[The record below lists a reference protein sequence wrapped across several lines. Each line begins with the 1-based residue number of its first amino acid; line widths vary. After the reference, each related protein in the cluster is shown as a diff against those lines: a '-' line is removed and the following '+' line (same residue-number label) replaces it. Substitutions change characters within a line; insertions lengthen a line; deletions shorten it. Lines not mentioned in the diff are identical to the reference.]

1 MKKHTLFIYVAALL
15 TMLGAV
21 QPLSAQQKQDALY
34 IFRNDGGFDAFFYAD
49 IERIAYSHID
59 TLGVAHDEIVVQE
72 IYALDTLFRIPLNAI
87 DSVAFV
93 TPENVYKPDVI
104 CPDKSMTDY
113 IVESDSV
120 SWFRLSADTPAEVI
134 PKVGDKLLIEEPV
147 EYLPRGFS
155 GIVTKVDLSALGY
168 TVTTEALRLDE
179 LFDRYVAKA
188 SGGAPDAE
196 EPSNARMRGLSD
208 FGRVD
213 PIDISYQTKDTID
226 FPTFTYPFIP
236 SFNQEYNLVNAF
248 NDNLSVDLV
257 GTVSGSMSYTPTI
270 KSFQTF
276 LYWDVVQGLKT
287 GMHLTIGHKSETKIT
302 LSGALNAKLQIPFTF
317 VNDFVK
323 STAKEILKDSG
334 KKLSKLI
341 GKFNVDWG
349 FGFFIGGSGTISASI
364 YKEENSTSAL
374 YMNLMKS
381 NFDMM
386 GSLIPIT
393 ADDIIYRK
401 SYVAERDTFGVN
413 GWGAEL
419 ALSLGFYASAEA
431 KLPFIRGSEV
441 EISAGVEAGV
451 KLSNSSPVKI
461 SDMAT
466 IPLLDTGKLYAIL
479 NREAETS
486 VGIYGAFEAKAL
498 VGHSSVSYPLD
509 VTLAKTA
516 TWSYVPN
523 VSGIRWDV
531 DKKTPWRGD
540 LVSWWDGKLLWPM
553 DIGFAIFDTSP
564 DLEKPEQVAD
574 YISEAFYFNTPDKW
588 SKTFEELLP
597 GRFYTAYPQ
606 IKLWG
611 GSMLTDKSVEF
622 TLGPPNINP
631 DKDYLEFDEGFGSD
645 STNVRTNVA
654 NTEFKT
660 DAKWLNLY
668 WYNEIGRLDFTCD
681 RLPDIGEDI
690 RKADVIGIGYDKDGN
705 EIARDTI
712 KVAQLRPTIGS
723 RYAEFDAKASTKTIK
738 VFTTV
743 TNMEYSFA
751 KTADNN
757 PDNFCSFNVVND
769 STLIITVRENKGSK
783 RTAVIDAKGTS
794 LGGKY
799 ASGFV
804 TVIQEGTKEE
814 KPDTTTYQNVFT
826 GGYIQLTT
834 YFDNGKYTVLTAGEE
849 KPDIGGLVSVDGD
862 KLIYNYSKSSTF
874 ERDTSYNVKNDAGK
888 LVYKEGKIQCNY
900 TETIRLVLLPDSG
913 NNVSQYVVE
922 SGHVTYDRIDIYENK
937 NVYMRNWLYDL
948 NDLKVDVC
956 SGYIEFSTDGNWFD
970 NENDTDH
977 ITNFSWASTSEGQL
991 SLSKAAY
998 LRLDLYTP
1006 KDYPLL
1012 SVHENYL
1019 EFDNMGQ
1026 LLDYNRKFIHSNLS
1040 DLKVT
1045 SSDEWI
1051 KVKILDAEEED
1062 ISQHYEDALSFD
1074 LDYNDAETER
1084 SGFICVQG
1092 TTNDGQIIKRYI
1104 RIKQQANDVHG
1115 EGGESATLPTDDIL
1129 NELKNYM
1136 PIYTGSTPPNLDDKT
1151 IDMSPLT
1158 VCYDSDG
1165 ETSVG
1170 ASGIVFSFGHWLS
1183 QGNATLDVKHYPYV
1197 GGKSFAVS
1205 EHTYQ
1210 IQGSGQ
1216 NFTLGYVLSWEIEGS
1231 EYIPEQ
1237 KHSMSTVI
1245 SGTLTSKGFE
1255 NLYMATISSE
1265 QVNNQEPERSITI
1278 LKDTDGL
1285 SIPTIWNPG
1294 DALFDEDDDED

>member
-1 MKKHTLFIYVAALL
+1 MKRYTLFIYVAALL
-15 TMLGAV
+15 TMLGTV
-21 QPLSAQQKQDALY
+21 LPLSAQQSQDALY
-34 IFRNDGGFDAFFYAD
+34 IFRNDGGFNAFFYND
-49 IERIAYSHID
+49 IDRFEYSKTD
-59 TLGVAHDEIVVQE
+59 TLGVEHDKFVVQE
-72 IYALDTLFRIPLNAI
+72 VYALDSVFRIPLNAI
-87 DSVAFV
+87 DSIAFV
-93 TPENVYKPDVI
+93 TPPTKFKADVI
-104 CPDKSMTDY
+104 MVDESIADY
-113 IVESDSV
+113 IVASDSAT
-120 SWFRLSADTPAEVI
+120 WFRLSTNTPQSLVPKKDEKIVI
-134 PKVGDKLLIEEPV
+134 EGGIA
-147 EYLPRGFS
+147 YLPDGLAGYVS
-155 GIVTKVDLSALGY
+155 SVATAADGY
-168 TVTTEALRLDE
+168 TVTMREANIHDFYDRLVINFAAGRPSAGHANARSAGENEEYSVISEPIELVHGSGKYSFSASYDMLGSFKAINDYVDLSLDGNAGFSWDGTVTLRDMRITYYYDGKLEKASDYERYDVDLKTKLSLSGGLTGHFKFPLKGLKKKIEEELSGYHLDTDVSIGPFIEGSGSGTWELDTDHTLELHTVLTAGGGLPALYVEPALRTRKYD
-179 LFDRYVAKA
+179 
-188 SGGAPDAE
+188 
-196 EPSNARMRGLSD
+196 
-208 FGRVD
+208 
-213 PIDISYQTKDTID
+213 
-226 FPTFTYPFIP
+226 
-236 SFNQEYNLVNAF
+236 
-248 NDNLSVDLV
+248 
-257 GTVSGSMSYTPTI
+257 
-270 KSFQTF
+270 
-276 LYWDVVQGLKT
+276 W
-287 GMHLTIGHKSETKIT
+287 
-302 LSGALNAKLQIPFTF
+302 SGATDKYSAAVGLNVGAEFKLG
-317 VNDFVK
+317 K
-323 STAKEILKDSG
+323 YRGMEIKAG
-334 KKLSKLI
+334 I
-341 GKFNVDWG
+341 GSNILKFNVECEDPVSEAAIKSIDLEDTPEFYDLLNKDDLLNCSITFVDFQKTLKIG
-349 FGFFIGGSGTISASI
+349 NLSISKIFDNHVFFPFFPNIKDFEWKGNLRVMGWVPNIKGILYEPDEEKPFRGTISVPLEGRDLI
-364 YKEENSTSAL
+364 YPNDVGFVVWDDSTKQVVDTCWIATFDDDFDGLSYHSGGTPLKVYEGLDPGKYYRINPLTLHHNWAL
-374 YMNLMKS
+374 MTK
-381 NFDMM
+381 
-386 GSLIPIT
+386 
-393 ADDIIYRK
+393 
-401 SYVAERDTFGVN
+401 AEQ
-413 GWGAEL
+413 
-419 ALSLGFYASAEA
+419 
-431 KLPFIRGSEV
+431 K
-441 EISAGVEAGV
+441 
-451 KLSNSSPVKI
+451 
-461 SDMAT
+461 
-466 IPLLDTGKLYAIL
+466 
-479 NREAETS
+479 
-486 VGIYGAFEAKAL
+486 
-498 VGHSSVSYPLD
+498 
-509 VTLAKTA
+509 
-516 TWSYVPN
+516 
-523 VSGIRWDV
+523 
-531 DKKTPWRGD
+531 
-540 LVSWWDGKLLWPM
+540 
-553 DIGFAIFDTSP
+553 
-564 DLEKPEQVAD
+564 
-574 YISEAFYFNTPDKW
+574 
-588 SKTFEELLP
+588 
-597 GRFYTAYPQ
+597 
-606 IKLWG
+606 
-611 GSMLTDKSVEF
+611 F
-622 TLGPPNINP
+622 TLGDAELKLKEHDIHFGMAGAFHREVGVFTNITDVRP
-631 DKDYLEFDEGFGSD
+631 SYKAPWLKVKYDKVFAKISIDCEELDYSMVG
-645 STNVRTNVA
+645 
-654 NTEFKT
+654 
-660 DAKWLNLY
+660 LNY
-668 WYNEIGRLDFTCD
+668 R
-681 RLPDIGEDI
+681 ED
-690 RKADVIGIGYDKDGN
+690 DVIAIGYNREGK
-705 EIARDTI
+705 ELRRDTI
-712 KVAQLRPTIGS
+712 KVSQGEYGIAFIPSVLD
-723 RYAEFDAKASTKTIK
+723 FDKKGGTKTVKIESSVK
-738 VFTTV
+738 NLKATFTR
-743 TNMEYSFA
+743 NENDHFSM
-751 KTADNN
+751 KL
-757 PDNFCSFNVVND
+757 VND
-769 STLIITVRENKGSK
+769 STLTVTAPENKGKSLNAYI
-783 RTAVIDAKGTS
+783 TVTGTTPA
-794 LGGKY
+794 GKEVKNSFNVY
-799 ASGFV
+799 QESGY
-804 TVIQEGTKEE
+804 EE
-814 KPDTTTYQNVFT
+814 KPDTTTYLNTFT

-888 LVYKEGKIQCNY
+888 NVYKEGKIQCNY

-956 SGYIEFSTDGNWFD
+956 SGYIEFSTGGNWFD

-1026 LLDYNRKFIHSNLS
+1026 LLDYNAKFIHSNLS

-1197 GGKSFAVS
+1197 GGNRFAVS